1 MTVAQQ
7 RGFSKVKEAV
17 ATWNNIR
24 QLLRSGE
31 GDDLVPVVIPKSK
44 RHFGWLIFN

>member
-1 MTVAQQ
+1 MTVQN

-31 GDDLVPVVIPKSK
+31 GEHLVPVVIPKPIIYA
-44 RHFGWLIFN
+44 GQ